1 MSGLEKRNSLYDH
14 DFYDNS
20 VLLKIYIRRELISFK
35 KHDNP
40 VLCTQIVG
48 DFRGCP

>member
-14 DFYDNS
+14 DLYDNS
-20 VLLKIYIRRELISFK
+20 VLLKINIRRELISFK